1 MILKKMEIVNF
12 RNYESLELTFNKKTN
27 IIYGNNAQG
36 KTNILESI
44 YVLGL
49 TRSHRSFIDNNLIKE
64 GQTKSKIFGIVEKNN
79 INTKM
84 EIHLDNKNKKL
95 KIDNNEIKKVSDYI
109 SKFNI
114 IIFYPEDLEII
125 KGSPNIRR
133 QYFNL
138 ELSQL
143 YSQYYKVLNDY
154 KKILKI
160 RNEYL
165 KQMQKNIDVD
175 KNYFDILTECLIEK
189 AIFIYKARDKFILK
203 INEHSEKIFKRISG
217 TNGFN
222 IRYSPYFKLD
232 SFETEYLKENLRY
245 RFNKILSTEIKLG
258 MTLVGPHRDEFLF
271 CIEDKNL
278 KEYGSQGQQRLAII
292 SLKLAEIEVFKKY
305 CKTTPLLLLDD
316 VFSELD
322 DSKKKKLL
330 RYIHNKAQ
338 TIITT
343 TDLNNI
349 DEKTLKNAKIFKIK
363 NGIVIKT
370 KEVDKK

>member
-1 MILKKMEIVNF
+1 MILKNIEIVNF

-49 TRSHRSFIDNNLIKE
+49 TKSHRSFIDNNLIKE
-64 GQTKSKIFGIVEKNN
+64 GKGKSKIKGIIQKNN

-84 EIHLDNKNKKL
+84 EIHLENKNKKL
-95 KIDNNEIKKVSDYI
+95 RIDNTEIKKISDYI

-114 IIFYPEDLEII
+114 IIFFPEDLEII
-125 KGSPNIRR
+125 KGSPHLRR

-143 YSQYYKVLNDY
+143 YSQYFKVLNDY
-154 KKILKI
+154 KKILRI

-165 KQMQKNIDVD
+165 KQMQKNIEID

-189 AIFIYKARDKFILK
+189 AIFIYKARDKFVLK
-203 INEHSEKIFKRISG
+203 LNDNCEKIFKRISG
-217 TNGFN
+217 ASGFN
-222 IRYSPYFKLD
+222 IKYSPYFKLD
-232 SFETEYLKENLRY
+232 NFETEYLKENLRY
-245 RFNKILSTEIKLG
+245 RFDKILNTEIKLG
-258 MTLVGPHRDEFLF
+258 MTLVGPHRDDFLF
-271 CIEDKNL
+271 FIENKNL
-278 KEYGSQGQQRLAII
+278 KEFGSQGQQRLAII
-292 SLKLAEIEVFKKY
+292 SLKLAEIEVFKKH

-322 DSKKKKLL
+322 DSKKNKLL
-330 RYIHNKAQ
+330 KYIQNKAQ

-343 TDLNNI
+343 TDLSNI
-349 DEKTLKNAKIFKIK
+349 DEKTLASAKLFKIK
-363 NGIVIKT
+363 NGSVIKT

>member
-1 MILKKMEIVNF
+1 MILKKIEIVNF

-49 TRSHRSFIDNNLIKE
+49 TKSHRSFIDNNLIKE

-84 EIHLDNKNKKL
+84 EIYLDNKNKKL

-109 SKFNI
+109 SKLNI

-165 KQMQKNIDVD
+165 KQMQKNIEVD

-203 INEHSEKIFKRISG
+203 INEHSGKIFKRISG

-271 CIEDKNL
+271 CVEDKNL

-322 DSKKKKLL
+322 DSKKNKLL
-330 RYIHNKAQ
+330 RYINNKAQ

>member
-1 MILKKMEIVNF
+1 MILKKIEIVNF
-12 RNYESLELTFNKKTN
+12 RNYESLELNLNKKTN

-49 TRSHRSFIDNNLIKE
+49 TKSHRSFIDNNLIKE
-64 GQTKSKIFGIVEKNN
+64 GQTKSRIVGIVENNN

-84 EIHLDNKNKKL
+84 EIHLETKNKKM
-95 KIDNNEIKKVSDYI
+95 KIDNSEIKKISDYI

-143 YSQYYKVLNDY
+143 YSQYFKVLNDF

-165 KQMQKNIDVD
+165 KQMQKNIEIDR
-175 KNYFDILTECLIEK
+175 NYFDILTECLIEK
-189 AIFIYKARDKFILK
+189 AIFIYKAREKFILK
-203 INEHSEKIFKRISG
+203 INEHCGKIFKRISG
-217 TNGFN
+217 QDDFY
-222 IRYSPYFKLD
+222 IKYSPYFKLD
-232 SFETEYLKENLRY
+232 SFETTYLKENLRSK
-245 RFNKILSTEIKLG
+245 FNKMLSTEIKLG

-271 CIEDKNL
+271 CVGEKNL

-292 SLKLAEIEVFKKY
+292 SLKLAEIEVFKNY
-305 CKTTPLLLLDD
+305 CKTTPVLLLDD

-322 DSKKKKLL
+322 DSKKNKLL
-330 RYIHNKAQ
+330 KFIQNKAQ

-349 DEKTLKNAKIFKIK
+349 DQKTLENAKIFKVK
-363 NGIVIKT
+363 EGTVIKT